1 MSEEAWQSVENHDQ
15 SIENMTKGRHEETS
29 LFFLERLQNNPCQKQ
44 DLWHEHGITFW
55 ILKQPWSSST
65 YWNFWPKCKTDKW
78 EFHQIQDVLKQFTIF
93 EAFWP
98 LCGPEEQGNQFLI
111 SQKHPMGSYYQGP
124 MGDHHCMHD
133 PSKWY
138 VDYRIHNI
146 EAVQT
151 LEFSLG
157 WENYLDY
164 NNILSLYEKW
174 H

>member
-1 MSEEAWQSVENHDQ
+1 MSGEAWQNV
-15 SIENMTKGRHEETS
+15 TKHH
-29 LFFLERLQNNPCQKQ
+29 QKVK
-44 DLWHEHGITFW
+44 HGIMKNLPFSFGKSSKW
-55 ILKQPWSSST
+55 PLSEAIFLSWALKQSWSSST
-65 YWNFWPKCKTDKW
+65 HWSFWLKCISNKNGRIKI
-78 EFHQIQDVLKQFTIF
+78 FRQIRGILKQFWIFRNTIF

-111 SQKHPMGSYYQGP
+111 SQKYPMGSYYQDP
-124 MGDHHCMHD
+124 IGDHHCMHD
-133 PSKWY
+133 PGMWY

-146 EAVQT
+146 EAIQT

-164 NNILSLYEKW
+164 NNLLSLYEKW